1 MASEINLLI
10 ADDHQMFIDGIKALL
25 NDIPYIRI
33 SGEANTGETVMEL
46 LRTNPTDMIL
56 MDIGM
61 PGLNGIETTALVT
74 QKYPHIKVIALTM
87 YDDRNRIIKMLKAG
101 AQGYILKNTSKTELL
116 QAIETLAKGGTYY
129 SPQVQA
135 SIVNEEPD
143 QKFDPI
149 ANLTKREIEVIKL
162 VMKSMTNKEIAN
174 LLFVSELTIN
184 THRKNAMQKLKV
196 KNTAGLVKFAM
207 DHNLDAL

>member
-33 SGEANTGETVMEL
+33 AGEANTGEAVMEL
-46 LRTNPTDMIL
+46 LKTNPTDMIL

-116 QAIETLAKGGTYY
+116 QAIEALAKGGTYY
-129 SPQVQA
+129 SPHVQA
-135 SIVNEEPD
+135 SITNEETD
-143 QKFDPI
+143 QKFDPV